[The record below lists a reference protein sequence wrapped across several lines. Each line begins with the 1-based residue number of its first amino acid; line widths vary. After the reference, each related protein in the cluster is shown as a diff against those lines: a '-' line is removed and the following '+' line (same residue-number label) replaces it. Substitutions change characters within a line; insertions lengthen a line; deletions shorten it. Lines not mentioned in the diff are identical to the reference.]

1 MILQIN
7 QDLTLESL
15 DRVHSSSI
23 FQLVTENKNY
33 LSPWLPWVGLVR
45 APSFFDNYADASQ
58 LRSKHGGEF
67 AFVIKENDTVVGRIG
82 IYKIDTQNH
91 SGEIGYWIA
100 PSSQGKGL
108 ITQATQRLLKFGFEE
123 LPLNRIEI
131 KCAIGNTKS
140 QAVPERLGF
149 TKEGISRQAEFLHGQ
164 YVDIVVY
171 SKLKSEW
178 V

>member
-1 MILQIN
+1 MILSIN
-7 QDLTLESL
+7 DHLSLHTL
-15 DRVHSSSI
+15 DRTHSNSI
-23 FQLVTENKNY
+23 FQLVIQDQAY

-58 LRSKHGGEF
+58 LRRKHGGEF
-67 AFVIKENDTVVGRIG
+67 AFVIKENDAIVGRIG
-82 IYKIDTQNH
+82 LYKIDTQNH
-91 SGEIGYWIA
+91 IGEIGYWISS
-100 PSSQGKGL
+100 SSQGKGL
-108 ITQATQRLLKFGFEE
+108 ITQATQRLLTFGFEE
-123 LPLNRIEI
+123 LKLNRIEL

-149 TKEGISRQAEFLHGQ
+149 TKEGIARQAEFLHGV

-171 SKLKSEW
+171 SKLKSEF